1 MWRRRITRT
10 ATRKLMLGSVQ
21 KVRQGMLVH
30 MHSLTWSHGQASVEW
45 GYSVNKEIEVEN
57 LLKHSLAA

>member
-1 MWRRRITRT
+1 MWRRRVTRT
-10 ATRKLMLGSVQ
+10 ATRKLKLGSVQ
-21 KVRQGMLVH
+21 KVRRGMLVQ

-57 LLKHSLAA
+57 LLEHSLAA

>member
-1 MWRRRITRT
+1 
-10 ATRKLMLGSVQ
+10 MLGSVQ
-21 KVRQGMLVH
+21 KVRRGMLVQ

-57 LLKHSLAA
+57 LLEHSLVA